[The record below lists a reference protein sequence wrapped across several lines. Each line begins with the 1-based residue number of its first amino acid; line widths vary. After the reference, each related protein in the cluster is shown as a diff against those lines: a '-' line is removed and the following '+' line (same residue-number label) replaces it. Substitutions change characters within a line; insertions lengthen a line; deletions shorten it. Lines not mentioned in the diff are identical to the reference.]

1 MRERNNNARG
11 DPVTDPV
18 LVRPPVTGLREVHP
32 EERERSFHELVRD
45 GGGASGLNRWGD
57 AHKYSAGI
65 VWYAA
70 TQHSR
75 IGRLDPV
82 TGRSREF
89 PLPKEIRFVH
99 TVLVHAGQVWFT
111 GNPASADWGT
121 LDPNTGDARP
131 YESRYL
137 LVTASDDAVW
147 IGLAVVGTTYRE
159 PA

>member
-1 MRERNNNARG
+1 MWYADLLNSCLG
-11 DPVTDPV
+11 KLDPVTG
-18 LVRPPVTGLREVHP
+18 RFSEYATA
-32 EERERSFHELVRD
+32 SA
-45 GGGASGLNRWGD
+45 GANPHGITVD
-57 AHKYSAGI
+57 SAGI